1 MSRSTTRKLVCAS
14 SAAVA
19 RPTPCAAPVT
29 TTVFKSNL
37 LVSPGP
43 AGIRPVRQG
52 AVVHR
57 RRDVDRQPRRRA
69 DERESRAD
77 EKGREPQVLAREI
90 RDDGNADDSAKIAA
104 GVHEAAHG
112 HRI

>member
-1 MSRSTTRKLVCAS
+1 MSRSTTRKLLCAS
-14 SAAVA
+14 RAAAA

-37 LVSPGP
+37 LVSPAP
-43 AGIRPVRQG
+43 AGIRRDHQG

-57 RRDVDRQPRRRA
+57 RRNVDRQPRRRT
-69 DERESRAD
+69 DQRKTRAD

-90 RDDGNADDSAKIAA
+90 RDDGNADQSAEIAA
-104 GVHEAAHG
+104 GVHEAADD
-112 HRI
+112 